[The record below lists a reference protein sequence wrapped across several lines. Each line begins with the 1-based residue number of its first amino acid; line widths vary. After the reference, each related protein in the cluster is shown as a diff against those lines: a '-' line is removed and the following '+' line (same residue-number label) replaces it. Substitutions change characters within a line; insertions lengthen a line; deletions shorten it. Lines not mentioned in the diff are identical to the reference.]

1 MAGGLDPAPDGTP
14 EDPGHA
20 ARRELAE
27 ETGLEAGTWKPLGSF
42 FSAPG
47 FTEELMHLFLAT
59 DLRPLE
65 GTAVQDEDE
74 RLIVTRMSFA
84 DALAAADAG
93 EIVDAKT
100 LVGLYRV
107 DRLRR
112 GGR

>member
-14 EDPGHA
+14 EDPEHA

-27 ETGLEAGTWKPLGSF
+27 ETGLRAGSLQALGSF
-42 FSAPG
+42 YSAPG

-59 DLRPLE
+59 DMRPIE
-65 GTAVQDEDE
+65 ESAAQDEDE
-74 RLIVTRMSFA
+74 RLIVTRMPFA

-100 LVGLYRV
+100 LVGLYTV
-107 DRLRR
+107 DRRR
-112 GGR
+112 RRER